1 MQHQPILGGK
11 PPEKPRETNT
21 IEVLAAVG
29 NMVAG
34 VVALTQTNI
43 VVALVILG
51 VGFLSFV
58 FALRHR
64 VGRFFRERRNRKH
77 DDRMARAALLQL
89 RALTRSFDKLVD
101 PNDEKTLYAL
111 LRRAFENYA
120 NVFEQLHMPTA
131 HLFSEMLRNVQNR
144 LDDEPADKSDVFLV
158 LDEFYTV
165 IGAHS
170 NQWME
175 PVFRSMPTGVREM
188 LKPDTRAAVNS
199 YRERYMTFHAA
210 FGQFIDDLTASMHDG
225 RLPRQFYVY
234 RPDALN

>member
-1 MQHQPILGGK
+1 MKQHPILGGK

-21 IEVLAAVG
+21 VEVLAAVG

-51 VGFLSFV
+51 VGFVSFM

-64 VGRFFRERRNRKH
+64 ISRFFRDRRNRKH
-77 DDRMARAALLQL
+77 DDRTTRAALPQL
-89 RALTRSFDKLVD
+89 RALARSFDKLVD

-120 NVFEQLHMPTA
+120 NVFEQLRMPTA
-131 HLFSEMLRNVQNR
+131 HLFTEMLRNVKNR
-144 LDDEPADKSDVFLV
+144 LDDEPADKGQILLV

-170 NQWME
+170 SQWME

-199 YRERYMTFHAA
+199 YRERYVAFHAD
-210 FGQFIDDLTASMHDG
+210 FGKFVEDLSASMHDG
-225 RLPRQFYVY
+225 HLPRQFYVY
-234 RPDALN
+234 RPDALS

>member
-1 MQHQPILGGK
+1 MQPHPILGGK

-21 IEVLAAVG
+21 VEVLAAVG

-43 VVALVILG
+43 VIALVILG
-51 VGFLSFV
+51 VGFLSFL

-64 VGRFFRERRNRKH
+64 IGRFFRERRNRKL
-77 DDRMARAALLQL
+77 DDRMARAALPQL
-89 RALTRSFDKLVD
+89 RVLARSFDKLVD

-131 HLFSEMLRNVQNR
+131 HLFSEMLRNVRNR
-144 LDDEPADKSDVFLV
+144 LDDEPANKGQILLV

-175 PVFRSMPTGVREM
+175 PVFRSMPTGVRDM

-199 YRERYMTFHAA
+199 YRERYVAFHAD
-210 FGQFIDDLTASMHDG
+210 FGKFVEDLTASLHDG
-225 RLPRQFYVY
+225 HLPRQFYVY
-234 RPDALN
+234 RPDALS

>member
-1 MQHQPILGGK
+1 MQQHPILGGQ

-21 IEVLAAVG
+21 VEVLAAVG

-51 VGFLSFV
+51 VGFLSFL

-64 VGRFFRERRNRKH
+64 IGRFFREGRNRKL
-77 DDRMARAALLQL
+77 DDRIARAALPQL
-89 RALTRSFDKLVD
+89 RALARSFEKLVD

-120 NVFEQLHMPTA
+120 NVFEQLHMPTG
-131 HLFSEMLRNVQNR
+131 HLFSEMLRNVHNR
-144 LDDEPADKSDVFLV
+144 LDDGPADKRQILRV
-158 LDEFYTV
+158 LDEVYTI

-170 NQWME
+170 NQWIE

-188 LKPDTRAAVNS
+188 LKPDTRSAVNS
-199 YRERYMTFHAA
+199 YRERYVAFHAE
-210 FGQFIDDLTASMHDG
+210 FGKFLEELTASMHE
-225 RLPRQFYVY
+225 RHLPRLFYVY